1 MLQLT
6 VYAAIDKFRREMAS
20 ETPKSLNILISGA
33 GIAGP
38 ATAFWLS
45 RLGHKCTI
53 IERYPVIRENGLQI
67 DIRKEGVEVI
77 RRMGLLEKVKTHV
90 VDEPGT
96 EFVDT
101 HGKRVALFPKIEEDK
116 HGKQGF
122 TSEYEIMRYNLVKLL
137 VDASKENVT
146 YRFDVSISAFENK
159 EDCVIVTFSDDT
171 VETYDLLIGAD
182 GQGSR
187 TRKMLLKSEGTET
200 DETVN
205 MGVYMCF
212 FKTPRIPDTEKLTTV
227 YVATQRRVLMTR
239 VHSET
244 EGQVYMAVRGH
255 AAELDRVLTQD
266 VDAQKSFF
274 AELFTGAGWRAEE
287 LIDSMNKSTDF
298 YATSTHMIRSGVW
311 SRKRVVLVGDAGY
324 SPTPLTG
331 MGTSVALIGATILAG
346 EIARHGA
353 EHLTEAFGAYERIL
367 RPYVD
372 VVQDIPKTVTK
383 GPFCEGKM
391 KQRFVN
397 SLLFTATKLKLD
409 RLFQTVILR
418 SSDPFRVPQYPELDA
433 VACIKA

>member
-1 MLQLT
+1 MSSE
-6 VYAAIDKFRREMAS
+6 AAR
-20 ETPKSLNILISGA
+20 SLNILISGA

-53 IERYPVIRENGLQI
+53 IERFPGIRENGLQI
-67 DIRKEGVEVI
+67 DIRKEGVEAM
-77 RRMGLLEKVKTHV
+77 RRMGLLDEVKKHV

-96 EFVDT
+96 EFVDSK
-101 HGKRVALFPKIEEDK
+101 GKRVALFPKIEEDK

-122 TSEYEIMRYNLVKLL
+122 TSEYEIMRYDLVKLL
-137 VDASKENVT
+137 VDASNQNVT

-159 EDCVIVTFSDDT
+159 EDCVVVTFSDGT
-171 VETYDLLIGAD
+171 VKTYDLLIGAD

-187 TRKMLLKSEGTET
+187 IRKMLLKSEGKET

-212 FKTPRIPDTEKLTTV
+212 FKTPRIPDTEKLTTL
-227 YVATQRRVLMTR
+227 YIATRQRMLMTR

-266 VDAQKSFF
+266 VDTQKQFF
-274 AELFTGAGWRAEE
+274 AKLFAGAGWRAEE
-287 LIDSMNKSTDF
+287 LVDSMNKSTDF

-311 SRKRVVLVGDAGY
+311 SRNRIVLVGDAGY

-353 EHLTEAFGAYERIL
+353 EHLTEAFGAYERTL

-372 VVQDIPKTVTK
+372 IVQDIPKTVTK
-383 GPFCEGKM
+383 GPYCEGKT
-391 KQRFVN
+391 KLRFVN
-397 SLLFTATKLKLD
+397 FLLFAATKLKLD

-418 SSDPFRVPQYPELDA
+418 SNDPFRIPQYPELDA
-433 VACIKA
+433 VAGIKA